1 MRRDPYMHGKW
12 QKYMSK
18 VRRENIR
25 ILRQSMGQAILRQKA
40 SFLLNVLLFDSNWL
54 CRKLRWVLV

>member
-1 MRRDPYMHGKW
+1 MHGKW